1 MSFTP
6 DSLLQIALD
15 AQAELDATTPDI
27 RSADFRWEARRKRDD
42 ALHTAAWMEQQGIT
56 EAKSIGPFGNPQ
68 IRQGAK
74 VRVLK
79 GAKIGGTGS
88 RVPERAGATHTV
100 TVVSIDPGHVFA
112 EHGRI
117 RLTNAKINWAGRG
130 GYWRWTDVTNVEVAQ

>member
-6 DSLLQIALD
+6 ESLLQLALD
-15 AQAELDATTPDI
+15 AQAELDATKPDV
-27 RSADFRWEARRKRDD
+27 RSDLYWDVSRRRDD
-42 ALHTAAWMEQQGIT
+42 ALHTAAWMEQHGIT
-56 EAKSIGPFGNPQ
+56 EAKSIGPYGNPQ
-68 IRQGAK
+68 IRQGDK

-79 GAKIGGTGS
+79 GAKIGGTGN
-88 RVPERAGATHTV
+88 RVPERAGVTHTV

-130 GYWRWTDVTNVEVAQ
+130 SYWRWTDVTNVELQ